1 MNNFINSLFGS
12 LSKDYCVYFYYLSIL
27 GFLFLLIVL
36 ITSIYIGITKNK
48 GLNFYL
54 KMLSIC
60 LGYGIFYFQ
69 NRLLYSMCEK
79 M

>member
-1 MNNFINSLFGS
+1 MNNFIDSLFGS

-48 GLNFYL
+48 GLNIYL